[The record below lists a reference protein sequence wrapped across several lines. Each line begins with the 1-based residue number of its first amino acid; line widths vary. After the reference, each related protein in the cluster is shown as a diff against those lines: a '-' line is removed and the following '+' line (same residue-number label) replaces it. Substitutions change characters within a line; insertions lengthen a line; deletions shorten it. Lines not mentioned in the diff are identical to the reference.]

1 MKPTWAGWPAVIE
14 SQNEDVTSHSPCLYI
29 GKWMNDSRSWIPE
42 VYDTGITWD
51 FCSPI
56 VTSMIEF
63 IFSERI
69 SSAESDLWTPV
80 GENSTV
86 WTEVQYPH

>member
-1 MKPTWAGWPAVIE
+1 MKPTWAGWPAVIA
-14 SQNEDVTSHSPCLYI
+14 SQNEDVKSHSTCLYI
-29 GKWMNDSRSWIPE
+29 GKWSTDSRTWIPE

-56 VTSMIEF
+56 VTATIEF
-63 IFSERI
+63 VFSERI
-69 SSAESDLWTPV
+69 YSREGDLWTPV

-86 WTEVQYPH
+86 WMEVQYPD